1 LGKTVWNTKSNPQD
15 DEMAEALPVAE
26 NLDFFSAMD
35 ILDDLELLEWI
46 GSQNSNAA

>member
-26 NLDFFSAMD
+26 NLEFFGAMD
-35 ILDDLELLEWI
+35 ILDDLELLELI
-46 GSQNSNAA
+46 GNQSNKAA